1 MRPQVADFRCLSAK
15 CGDGFVF
22 EPALRHAKLRA
33 AGTTRRRRRAMNDIA
48 PTRFKWVGTRPIRP
62 DGVPKVTGRA
72 MYGADFATAGT
83 LYGKVIRSPHAH
95 ARIRSIDTAKAEAL
109 PGVKAVVT
117 AKDFPDHKFEYIG
130 PERVQQNFWH
140 MTRNVMAREKALYEG

>member
-1 MRPQVADFRCLSAK
+1 
-15 CGDGFVF
+15 
-22 EPALRHAKLRA
+22 
-33 AGTTRRRRRAMNDIA
+33 MNDIA
-48 PTRFKWVGTRPIRP
+48 PRGFKWVGTRPIRP

-95 ARIRSIDTAKAEAL
+95 ARIRSIGASKALAL

-117 AKDFPDHKFEYIG
+117 RP
-130 PERVQQNFWH
+130 
-140 MTRNVMAREKALYEG
+140 T

>member
-1 MRPQVADFRCLSAK
+1 
-15 CGDGFVF
+15 
-22 EPALRHAKLRA
+22 
-33 AGTTRRRRRAMNDIA
+33 MNDIA

-95 ARIRSIDTAKAEAL
+95 ARIRSIDTSKAEAL
-109 PGVKAVVT
+109 PGVKAVVDRRAT
-117 AKDFPDHKFEYIG
+117 SPTI
-130 PERVQQNFWH
+130 NS
-140 MTRNVMAREKALYEG
+140 NISARSGSRRISGT